1 MASIG
6 SANLT
11 IVPKFDGLTAS
22 VNRALAGVDAS
33 AGGQK
38 MGESLAGGVEKGTS
52 GLSRQG
58 ALMGVFSTVTSKAM
72 DAVASHVGSAAS
84 RLDTLKNYPTVMQ
97 TLGYSADDAQS
108 SIDTMSDRLGSL
120 PTRLDEMARTVQGL
134 TAVTGDL
141 GKATDVGLAL
151 NDMFLASGASTN
163 LATAAGEQFR
173 QMLSKG
179 KPEMEDWKSLVSA
192 APGQMQQ
199 LATSMLGPTA
209 SAQDLYYALGG
220 GKEKDAPEGIKWA
233 SISMDELMGKIVEL
247 DQRGGSGITSFKTQ
261 AETAAGGLQTSFE
274 NMGNAVTKGIAN
286 VMDSI
291 GRDNITSVLNDVKGG
306 INDVFKDVAGVARDM
321 APAFKGAWEVVKD
334 LVGTVKPLTPAIAG
348 VATALVG
355 IKAAKGAFGAVSAD
369 MAGIGKV
376 VGIASEKVLDLGG
389 KLKGPLAE
397 GALNAATGLSGV
409 SSVLMGPWGVAI
421 AAGVA
426 GISLLVGHFM
436 EVKQKQDAFTDATK
450 SFLDATVDATNLDAY
465 KGGVEGIGEKAVDT
479 TVDLDG
485 LTQKMQ
491 AHADAMASNNATAQ
505 GTIGTWQTVQSTI
518 DGLIGKTELTTEE
531 QGRLEWALKQVNDAT
546 GEQITQEDVLT
557 GKYQDQNGEVQ
568 NLKEKVDELA
578 QSKVNEARMS
588 ALSANLTEAYEAQSD
603 ALDEYAKAQKN
614 YNDTYDAAYDK
625 KLKDAQASG
634 VAADVAAALA
644 DEYAKSA
651 TKIDGTQEALD
662 RTSAAYQQST
672 DSVKAL
678 ETELGNASAAASDSA
693 DEFTQLAATPIFEKA
708 CETAGQ
714 DAGKFADD
722 LRDMGMSTDDFAN
735 MSMDSLTR
743 LAAGY
748 NGTKT
753 SVITALQGMGDE
765 GAAALSHM
773 GADYAAMVEQC
784 GGDTQLLTSM
794 IEVYN
799 STPVLDKDGNVTMD
813 ATELIDANG
822 NVIEWNNGTLTP
834 KDSSATVDY
843 STLYDANMT
852 ELEWNGS
859 TLVPKSTT
867 ASADY
872 AVLASGQGQIYL
884 WNGSTLTTKDGRA
897 VSDTV
902 SLVDGQK
909 NIYTWNGTK
918 LVPQHGTADVN
929 DQSVRDATAA
939 IDAYNRDAPQDHHAT
954 TTIDIIHNTFEN
966 VIRTVTGGSATGS
979 VANAPYI
986 PRHAAGYIAKGPT
999 LTNNGWVGEDG
1010 IEAVLNWGTGGAVVP
1025 LTNTAYMRPIASAIA
1040 EEMAPSAGDQ
1050 SALLQ
1055 EVRALAAK
1063 LDRVGVYLDGR
1074 RLAGDMAPDIDRELG
1089 QLREAYAR

>member
-306 INDVFKDVAGVARDM
+306 INDVFKDVAGLAKDM
-321 APAFKGAWEVVKD
+321 APAFKGAWGVVKD
-334 LVGTVKPLTPAIAG
+334 LVGMVKPLAPAIAG

-355 IKAAKGAFGAVSAD
+355 VKAAKGAFGAVSTD

-389 KLKGPLAE
+389 KLKGPLAD
-397 GALNAATGLSGV
+397 GALSAATGLSGV

-465 KGGVEGIGEKAVDT
+465 KGGIEGIGEKAVDT

-614 YNDTYDAAYDK
+614 YNDKYDEIVKKYEGSKSLIDGHIYSHQEAAKMAESEMSD
-625 KLKDAQASG
+625 QFE
-634 VAADVAAALA
+634 LA
-644 DEYAKSA
+644 D
-651 TKIDGTQEALD
+651 ALD

-708 CETAGQ
+708 FETAGQ

-748 NGTKT
+748 DGTKT
-753 SVITALQGMGDE
+753 SVVTALQGMGDE
-765 GAAALSHM
+765 GAVALQHM

-784 GGDTQLLTSM
+784 GGDTQLLTNL
-794 IEVYN
+794 IDVYN
-799 STPVLDKDGNVTMD
+799 ADPILDKEGNVTMD
-813 ATELIDANG
+813 ATELLDANG
-822 NVIEWNNGTLTP
+822 NVIQWNNGQLTP

-843 STLYDANMT
+843 STLFDANGNV
-852 ELEWNGS
+852 LEWNGS

-872 AVLASGQGQIYL
+872 AVLADGNKQIYF
-884 WNGSTLTTKDGRA
+884 WNGSKLTTQYGEA
-897 VSDTV
+897 VMNDVT
-902 SLVDGQK
+902 LVDGNKQVWQ
-909 NIYTWNGTK
+909 WNGSK
-918 LVPQHGTADVN
+918 LVPLHGTADVN

-939 IDAYNRDAPQDHHAT
+939 IDSYNRDAPQDHHAT

-1074 RLAGDMAPDIDRELG
+1074 RLAGYMAPDIDRELG

>member
-306 INDVFKDVAGVARDM
+306 INGVFKDVAGVARDM

-334 LVGTVKPLTPAIAG
+334 LVGTVKPLAPAIAG

-389 KLKGPLAE
+389 KLKGPLAD
-397 GALNAATGLSGV
+397 GALSAATGLSGV

-436 EVKQKQDAFTDATK
+436 EVKQKQEAFTDATK

-491 AHADAMASNNATAQ
+491 AHADAMSSNNATAQ

-614 YNDTYDAAYDK
+614 YNDSYDAAYDK
-625 KLKDAQASG
+625 KMKDAQASG

-708 CETAGQ
+708 FETAGQ

-722 LRDMGMSTDDFAN
+722 LRDMGMSTEDFGD

-765 GAAALSHM
+765 GAVALSHM

-813 ATELIDANG
+813 ATELI
-822 NVIEWNNGTLTP
+822 
-834 KDSSATVDY
+834 
-843 STLYDANMT
+843 DANMT

-939 IDAYNRDAPQDHHAT
+939 IDSYNRDAPQDHHAT
-954 TTIDIIHNTFEN
+954 TTIDIIYNTFEN

-1074 RLAGDMAPDIDRELG
+1074 RLAGYLAPDIDRELG

>member
-306 INDVFKDVAGVARDM
+306 INGVFKDVAGVARDM

-334 LVGTVKPLTPAIAG
+334 LVGTVKPLAPAIAG

-389 KLKGPLAE
+389 KLKGPLAD
-397 GALNAATGLSGV
+397 GALSAATGLSGV

-436 EVKQKQDAFTDATK
+436 EVKQKQEAFTDATK

-491 AHADAMASNNATAQ
+491 AHADAMSSNNATAQ

-614 YNDTYDAAYDK
+614 YNDSYDAAYDK
-625 KLKDAQASG
+625 KMKDAQASG

-708 CETAGQ
+708 FETAGQ

-722 LRDMGMSTDDFAN
+722 LRDMGMSTEDFGD

-765 GAAALSHM
+765 GAVALSHM

-813 ATELIDANG
+813 ATELI
-822 NVIEWNNGTLTP
+822 
-834 KDSSATVDY
+834 
-843 STLYDANMT
+843 DANMT

-909 NIYTWNGTK
+909 NIYGS
-918 LVPQHGTADVN
+918 
-929 DQSVRDATAA
+929 SV
-939 IDAYNRDAPQDHHAT
+939 
-954 TTIDIIHNTFEN
+954 
-966 VIRTVTGGSATGS
+966 VS
-979 VANAPYI
+979 
-986 PRHAAGYIAKGPT
+986 
-999 LTNNGWVGEDG
+999 VGE
-1010 IEAVLNWGTGGAVVP
+1010 IPA
-1025 LTNTAYMRPIASAIA
+1025 
-1040 EEMAPSAGDQ
+1040 
-1050 SALLQ
+1050 
-1055 EVRALAAK
+1055 
-1063 LDRVGVYLDGR
+1063 
-1074 RLAGDMAPDIDRELG
+1074 
-1089 QLREAYAR
+1089 

>member
-1 MASIG
+1 
-6 SANLT
+6 
-11 IVPKFDGLTAS
+11 
-22 VNRALAGVDAS
+22 
-33 AGGQK
+33 
-38 MGESLAGGVEKGTS
+38 
-52 GLSRQG
+52 
-58 ALMGVFSTVTSKAM
+58 
-72 DAVASHVGSAAS
+72 
-84 RLDTLKNYPTVMQ
+84 
-97 TLGYSADDAQS
+97 
-108 SIDTMSDRLGSL
+108 
-120 PTRLDEMARTVQGL
+120 MARTVQGL

-247 DQRGGSGITSFKTQ
+247 
-261 AETAAGGLQTSFE
+261 GGLQTSFE

-306 INDVFKDVAGVARDM
+306 INGVFKDVAGVARDM

-334 LVGTVKPLTPAIAG
+334 LVGTVKPLAPAIAG

-389 KLKGPLAE
+389 KLKGPLAD
-397 GALNAATGLSGV
+397 GALSAATGLSGV

-436 EVKQKQDAFTDATK
+436 EVKQKQEAFTDATK

-491 AHADAMASNNATAQ
+491 AHADAMSSNNATAQ

-614 YNDTYDAAYDK
+614 YNDSYDAAYDK
-625 KLKDAQASG
+625 KMKDAQASG

-708 CETAGQ
+708 FETAGQ

-722 LRDMGMSTDDFAN
+722 LRDMGMSTEDFGD

-765 GAAALSHM
+765 GAVALSHM

-799 STPVLDKDGNVTMD
+799 
-813 ATELIDANG
+813 
-822 NVIEWNNGTLTP
+822 
-834 KDSSATVDY
+834 
-843 STLYDANMT
+843 DANMT

-939 IDAYNRDAPQDHHAT
+939 IDSYNRDAPQDHHAT
-954 TTIDIIHNTFEN
+954 TTIDIIYNTFEN

-1074 RLAGDMAPDIDRELG
+1074 RLAGYLAPDIDRELG

>member
-1 MASIG
+1 M
-6 SANLT
+6 
-11 IVPKFDGLTAS
+11 
-22 VNRALAGVDAS
+22 
-33 AGGQK
+33 
-38 MGESLAGGVEKGTS
+38 
-52 GLSRQG
+52 
-58 ALMGVFSTVTSKAM
+58 
-72 DAVASHVGSAAS
+72 
-84 RLDTLKNYPTVMQ
+84 
-97 TLGYSADDAQS
+97 
-108 SIDTMSDRLGSL
+108 
-120 PTRLDEMARTVQGL
+120 
-134 TAVTGDL
+134 
-141 GKATDVGLAL
+141 
-151 NDMFLASGASTN
+151 
-163 LATAAGEQFR
+163 
-173 QMLSKG
+173 
-179 KPEMEDWKSLVSA
+179 
-192 APGQMQQ
+192 
-199 LATSMLGPTA
+199 
-209 SAQDLYYALGG
+209 
-220 GKEKDAPEGIKWA
+220 
-233 SISMDELMGKIVEL
+233 
-247 DQRGGSGITSFKTQ
+247 
-261 AETAAGGLQTSFE
+261 
-274 NMGNAVTKGIAN
+274 
-286 VMDSI
+286 
-291 GRDNITSVLNDVKGG
+291 
-306 INDVFKDVAGVARDM
+306 
-321 APAFKGAWEVVKD
+321 
-334 LVGTVKPLTPAIAG
+334 
-348 VATALVG
+348 ATALVG

-389 KLKGPLAE
+389 KLKGPLAD
-397 GALNAATGLSGV
+397 GALSAATGLSGV

-436 EVKQKQDAFTDATK
+436 EVKQKQEAFTDATK

-491 AHADAMASNNATAQ
+491 AHADAMSSNNATAQ

-614 YNDTYDAAYDK
+614 YNDSYDAAYDK
-625 KLKDAQASG
+625 KMKDAQASG

-708 CETAGQ
+708 FETAGQ

-722 LRDMGMSTDDFAN
+722 LRDMGMSTEDFGD

-765 GAAALSHM
+765 GAVALSHM

-813 ATELIDANG
+813 ATELI
-822 NVIEWNNGTLTP
+822 
-834 KDSSATVDY
+834 
-843 STLYDANMT
+843 DANMT

-939 IDAYNRDAPQDHHAT
+939 IDSYNRDAPQDHHAT
-954 TTIDIIHNTFEN
+954 TTIDIIYNTFEN

-1063 LDRVGVYLDGR
+1063 LDRVGV
-1074 RLAGDMAPDIDRELG
+1074 APDIDRELG